1 MNPAT
6 SAPVVDIALPV
17 YNEAKVLESS
27 VERLH
32 RYLSDGFP
40 FTWRI
45 TIVDNASTDGTLEI
59 AEKLADRLPCVSVL
73 HLDSKGR
80 GLALRAAWTSSDAEI
95 VAYMDIDLSTGLD
108 SLLPL
113 IAPLV
118 NGHSDLAIGSR
129 LAPGASVARGPR
141 REIISRSY
149 NLILRVVFA
158 NRFRDA
164 QCGFKAARAEVARRL
179 LPEVHD
185 NGWFFD
191 TELLLVAE
199 HNGLRVFE
207 VPVDWVD
214 DPDTRVQVAHTARED
229 LRGVARVARSF
240 VHGEGKVDLG
250 PFHRAPISDDMG
262 RQFVSFAAVGTVS
275 TAVSLL
281 IFLILQREIHPLW
294 ANVGALAGTSI
305 ANAWANRRFTFGH
318 RSRVDRGRHYLGAA
332 VMLVTALMVSSSLL
346 ALVLWRDG
354 GLIAQCL
361 ALAASS
367 VVTAIGRFAL
377 LRSWVFRDAPPQ
389 VSGDTVVTR
398 S

>member
-1 MNPAT
+1 
-6 SAPVVDIALPV
+6 VVDIALPV
-17 YNEAKVLESS
+17 FNEAKILAES

-32 RYLSDGFP
+32 DYLSNGFP
-40 FTWRI
+40 FSWRI
-45 TIVDNASTDGTLEI
+45 TIVDNASTDETLNVATE
-59 AEKLADRLPCVSVL
+59 LAGRWSDVSVL

-80 GLALRAAWTSSDAEI
+80 GLALREAWMASDAQI

-108 SLLPL
+108 SLLPM

-118 NGHSDLAIGSR
+118 NGHSDVAIGSR
-129 LAPGASVARGPR
+129 LAAGASVARGPR

-149 NLILRVVFA
+149 NMILRIVFA

-164 QCGFKAARAEVARRL
+164 QCGFKAIRADLARRL

-214 DPDTRVQVAHTARED
+214 DPDSRVNVAHTARED
-229 LRGVARVARSF
+229 LRGVTRVARSF
-240 VHGEGKVDLG
+240 VRGEGKVDLG
-250 PFHRAPISDDMG
+250 PFHRAPIGDDMG
-262 RQFVSFAAVGTVS
+262 RQFVSFAAVGSVS
-275 TAVSLL
+275 TAVSLA
-281 IFLILQREIHPLW
+281 IFIVLQRSIHPLW
-294 ANVGALAGTSI
+294 ANVGALVGTAL

-318 RSRVDRGRHYLGAA
+318 RSRVDRGRHYLGAI
-332 VMLVTALMVSSSLL
+332 VMLATALVVSSTLL

-354 GLIAQCL
+354 GLVAQAL
-361 ALAASS
+361 ALTASS
-367 VVTAIGRFAL
+367 VVTAVGRFAL
-377 LRSWVFRDAPPQ
+377 LRSWVFRDPPAE
-389 VSGDTVVTR
+389 VSGTTVVTR